1 MPGNGPASAN
11 RHGLLNPEFAAR
23 VAPGIVA
30 DPNPPTTER
39 EFHLRKLNGLAL
51 FEGIGWLDACAAGRG
66 IEVRLPFCDARLVEL
81 CLSFP
86 ADQKLRKGWTRYAM
100 RLSMQGYLPASI
112 QWRPGKTS
120 LYAGWRRAWT
130 TTQNGRIDTLLE
142 APAPAVSRYLDA
154 ARVLD
159 LHRRFLAGGTDDREG
174 AALWRA
180 LSLALWLSSR
190 DQGAVDQRG

>member
-1 MPGNGPASAN
+1 MDA
-11 RHGLLNPEFAAR
+11 
-23 VAPGIVA
+23 
-30 DPNPPTTER
+30 
-39 EFHLRKLNGLAL
+39 LR
-51 FEGIGWLDACAAGRG
+51 
-66 IEVRLPFCDARLVEL
+66 
-81 CLSFP
+81 
-86 ADQKLRKGWTRYAM
+86 
-100 RLSMQGYLPASI
+100 SMQGYLPASI